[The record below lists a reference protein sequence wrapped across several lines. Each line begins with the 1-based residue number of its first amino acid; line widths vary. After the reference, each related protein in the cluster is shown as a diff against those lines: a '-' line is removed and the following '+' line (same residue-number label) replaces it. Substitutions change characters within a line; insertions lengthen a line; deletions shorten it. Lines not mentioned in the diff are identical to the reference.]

1 MILKSYIV
9 EQNVEILKNYKAT
22 LIFGV
27 NNGLKNDVKEEI
39 KKKNKNCE
47 IITFF
52 ENDILKSNLLY
63 EKITNQSLFAVKK
76 IIFIQEGTDKIF
88 NEISECLKTMSND
101 IQIYILSGV
110 LEKKSK
116 LRSLFEKNEKLCAL
130 PCYEDNER
138 TLISYINK
146 ELRNLKGL
154 TGEIINLIIS
164 NSNMDRSVIKGELI
178 KIKNFFLIK
187 RINKKEV
194 LEILN
199 IKTNTS
205 FDKIRDNALNG
216 DKQKINELLSEI
228 DFISEDTFLYLN
240 NLNYRIMKL
249 QEIIKI
255 SDGNKDNYEHVLE
268 TLRPPIFWKDKPIVM
283 QQLKKWNSEK
293 LEILA
298 AKIGETEILIKNNSY
313 LRNDIVIKD
322 LITSLTNEASI
333 TSSFS

>member
-116 LRSLFEKNEKLCAL
+116 LRSLFEKNEKLCAF

-216 DKQKINELLSEI
+216 DKQKINELLSEL

-240 NLNYRIMKL
+240 SLNYRIMKL

-283 QQLKKWNSEK
+283 QQLKKWNFEK

-298 AKIGETEILIKNNSY
+298 ARIGETEILIKNNSY

-333 TSSFS
+333 TSSFY